1 MAAIDPDAAP
11 QYEDEADPKP
21 PRATLRL
28 VRPPPGMELDEDYED
43 EEDSEEE
50 SNDEEVNGGPSDK
63 EKAKRLKEAAALKV
77 LADAMDEDE
86 SEGDEEV
93 DIKTAI
99 SKLIKGKA
107 PATDGDSDDD
117 SDEDLDFEEIVICT
131 LDPEKVRAPSKSGS
145 RLLTDM
151 DFYTAI
157 SAGT

>member
-1 MAAIDPDAAP
+1 
-11 QYEDEADPKP
+11 
-21 PRATLRL
+21 
-28 VRPPPGMELDEDYED
+28 MELDEDYED

-77 LADAMDEDE
+77 LADAMDEDD
-86 SEGDEEV
+86 SEGEEEEV

-117 SDEDLDFEEIVICT
+117 SDEELDLEEIVICT
-131 LDPEKVRAPSKSGS
+131 LDPEKVGAPFKS
-145 RLLTDM
+145 RPQPFTDM
-151 DFYTAI
+151 NLYAAI
-157 SAGT
+157 SAST